1 MKRKDIGDFESIAV
15 GCLLCCGC
23 FLIIIAFIVA
33 VVLGCWYGINF
44 LMGVL

>member
-1 MKRKDIGDFESIAV
+1 MKREIGDFEGIAAS
-15 GCLLCCGC
+15 CLLGCGC
-23 FLIIIAFIVA
+23 FIILIAFIVA